1 MKAKFVTFEKKQFD
15 NNWIAEE
22 INPQTK
28 KLMVIGKFVFKVNK
42 NKFTNV
48 DFEKIFNLLNYSIS
62 DNDIVVIKSNNSD
75 NNSIGYKISNFIY
88 LPIVK
93 KRGVGIYNIFIHK
106 KNSNIGYYLK
116 FNVLKNRSVWI
127 LSDKTDFIN
136 QY

>member
-93 KRGVGIYNIFIHK
+93 KRGVGTYNIFIHK